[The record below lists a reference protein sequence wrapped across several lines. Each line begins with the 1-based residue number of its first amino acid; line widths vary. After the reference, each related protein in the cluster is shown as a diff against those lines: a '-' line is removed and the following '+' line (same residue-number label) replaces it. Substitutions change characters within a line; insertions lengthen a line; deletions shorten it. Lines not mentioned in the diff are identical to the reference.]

1 MPHRKKQQ
9 ATSQWSLEQTI
20 ERLPQ
25 SEAYAGTVLARLD
38 RIRPLKEGA
47 AILDV
52 GAAQGRFVVA
62 CVRQGYRAVGVEP
75 WHEARDVATR
85 LGRHVGV
92 DITVLEGIAENLP
105 FESERFDIVHASN
118 VMEHVLDA
126 EAAFKEAYRVLKPG
140 GVFWFSS
147 ASSMCPRQ
155 DEIRGFPCFGWYPDR
170 LKRRIMEWAKTKRP
184 HLVGHTETPAI
195 NWFTPWKAGR
205 MLRKAGFRA
214 VYDRWDLRLPAEGG
228 KAYRLAL
235 RFVRLCAVTKIFAD
249 VVMAS
254 CSYAAIK

>member
-1 MPHRKKQQ
+1 
-9 ATSQWSLEQTI
+9 
-20 ERLPQ
+20 
-25 SEAYAGTVLARLD
+25 
-38 RIRPLKEGA
+38 
-47 AILDV
+47 
-52 GAAQGRFVVA
+52 
-62 CVRQGYRAVGVEP
+62 
-75 WHEARDVATR
+75 
-85 LGRHVGV
+85 VGV
-92 DITVLEGIAENLP
+92 DITVLDGIAENLP
-105 FESERFDIVHASN
+105 FESEQFDIVHASS
-118 VMEHVLDA
+118 VIEHVLDA
-126 EAAFKEAYRVLKPG
+126 EAAFKEAYRVLKAG

-147 ASSMCPRQ
+147 ASSMCPCQ

-195 NWFTPWKAGR
+195 NWFTPWKARR

-249 VVMAS
+249 IVIPS